1 MVIEADLRDPRAIL
15 DHPGTRKFIDFGQ
28 PLAVLSSMGRGVKSR
43 GRLAGSEEHMRRIRV
58 PVGAQRELASLRLA
72 GLLAAPTA
80 DRCPQVLGQV
90 LQRG

>member
-72 GLLAAPTA
+72 GLLAAPAA
-80 DRCPQVLGQV
+80 DRRSQVLGEV
-90 LQRG
+90 FQRG